1 MGRVTAMSDDLD
13 PLEWLEAS
21 TRQPIGVRVDFQ
33 AQLRACDRALVG
45 IMRRVAA
52 AVEPVTAAFL
62 QADAHGAATA
72 QAVDDEADRRCRDLE
87 EACYVLL
94 ARQSPVGSDLRRVV
108 AVLRSTAGVQ
118 RSASLLRHVAD
129 SLNWV
134 HPPAMAEEVRQTIAQ
149 LGEVAAEIMRRAA
162 DAWETHDGL
171 AALELEARDDQADLL
186 QKCLLT
192 ELYTGR
198 QSVEEAVSL
207 ALLARY
213 YERIADHGV
222 EAARQVA
229 YVVTGERID

>member
-1 MGRVTAMSDDLD
+1 MPDDHD

-21 TRQPIGVRVDFQ
+21 TREPMGVRVDFQ
-33 AQLRACDRALVG
+33 AQLGACDRALVG

-72 QAVDDEADRRCRDLE
+72 QAVDEETGRRCRDLE

-118 RSASLLRHVAD
+118 RSASLLRHVAE
-129 SLNWV
+129 SLHWV
-134 HPPAMAEEVRQTIAQ
+134 HPPAMAEEVRQTVAQ

-162 DAWETHDGL
+162 DAWEAHDGL
-171 AALELEARDDQADLL
+171 AAVDLEARDDQADLL

-222 EAARQVA
+222 EAARQIA
-229 YVVTGERID
+229 YVVTGQRID